1 MGQLFVSLLS
11 VVKQL
16 VAIFTQLLPGNWEIV
31 IKYLLFFTYFK
42 VAEIIGK
49 VYDKNDT
56 FNVCIGIPSIIVSI
70 ACLLFIYQE
79 STINDKYIVGLLVAR
94 KDFGFD
100 LQNPNYKK
108 FKKFIFTA
116 SLFVVFAKIAAK
128 LR

>member
-16 VAIFTQLLPGNWEIV
+16 VAIFTQLLPGNWGIV

-56 FNVCIGIPSIIVSI
+56 FNVFIGIPSMIVSI

-79 STINDKYIVGLLVAR
+79 STINDKYIAGLLIAQN
-94 KDFGFD
+94 DFGFD

>member
-56 FNVCIGIPSIIVSI
+56 FNVCIGITSMIVSI

-116 SLFVVFAKIAAK
+116 SLFVVFAKIATK